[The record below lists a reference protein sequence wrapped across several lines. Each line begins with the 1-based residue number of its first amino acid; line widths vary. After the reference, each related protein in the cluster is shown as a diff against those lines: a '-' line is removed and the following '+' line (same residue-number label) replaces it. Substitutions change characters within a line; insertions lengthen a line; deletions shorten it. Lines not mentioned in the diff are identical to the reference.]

1 MNIIKKSLTTIIWI
15 LFIVLGYII
24 LSNTASKMGEYNIEA
39 WTYVKGL
46 FAHSK
51 LFWAVGIL
59 IFLQMILLNL
69 KSFKRK
75 TIILIILSVMTI
87 IISIIFYQDIS
98 LTMTAYKQIILDTN
112 GVPEIGMAVFEYKKY
127 VLIYSIIS
135 SILTSI
141 NTIQN
146 FIVKNKGMA

>member
-15 LFIVLGYII
+15 LLIVLGCII
-24 LSNTASKMGEYNIEA
+24 LSNTASKMGEYSIEA

-46 FAHSK
+46 FAHST

-69 KSFKRK
+69 KPFKGK
-75 TIILIILSVMTI
+75 TVILIILSVMVI
-87 IISIIFYQDIS
+87 IVAVMFYKDMSI
-98 LTMTAYKQIILDTN
+98 TMTAYKQIILDTN
-112 GVPEIGMAVFEYKKY
+112 GVPEIGIAVFEYKKY

-135 SILTSI
+135 SILASI